1 MPAWGNFVLDKG
13 MNAAAAIEK
22 FRAVKLTAEETVG
35 PITGLGDMVIGV
47 AQFGVTAT
55 EITKGKGCSFRCIGV
70 TEMESDGAITL
81 GAPVGISA
89 NGRASATIAAGTRR
103 IGVCVKAVTAAGQ
116 RVSVLLNLPG
126 PLHVAGM

>member
-13 MNAAAAIEK
+13 MNAAAAISK

-47 AQFGVTAT
+47 AQFGVTAG
-55 EITKGKGCSFRCIGV
+55 EILKGKGCSFRCMGV
-70 TEMESDGAITL
+70 TEMEADGAIAV
-81 GAPVGISA
+81 GAPVGITA
-89 NGRASATIAAGTRR
+89 DGRASATIAVGTRR
-103 IGVCVKAVTAAGQ
+103 IGVCVKGAGGAGQ
-116 RVSVLLNLPG
+116 RASVFLNIPG